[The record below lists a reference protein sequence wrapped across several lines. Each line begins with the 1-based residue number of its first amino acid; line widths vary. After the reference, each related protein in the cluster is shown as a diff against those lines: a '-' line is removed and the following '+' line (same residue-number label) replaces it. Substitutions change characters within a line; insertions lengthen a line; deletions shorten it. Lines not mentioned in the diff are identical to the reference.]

1 MQLSVVFYK
10 KVRPVPYVRAR
21 PSSNHYTGL
30 EIMSNTKSGFGS
42 LTKYLSSKKENERK
56 RIGLLVDGPNVI
68 RKEFN
73 VDLYEI
79 KNALKEYGNVKIGK
93 VFINQYASNKLI
105 EAIENHGLEPIICS
119 SDVDVRLAVEGM
131 ELVYNENID
140 TIAIVTRDADFKP
153 LLNKANERGK
163 ETIIFGIQPGFSIA
177 LKNSA
182 DYVILLKDAK
192 MSYEDE
198 DGEIH
203 LLTVDE
209 EDQSEDIE
217 IGKRDSGENRHET
230 DAPKQSRIE
239 VIKSKDD
246 NRHLDEA

>member
-1 MQLSVVFYK
+1 MAN
-10 KVRPVPYVRAR
+10 P
-21 PSSNHYTGL
+21 
-30 EIMSNTKSGFGS
+30 KSGFGS
-42 LTKYLSSKKENERK
+42 ITKYLSSKKENERK

-79 KNALKEYGNVKIGK
+79 KNVLKEYGNVKIGK
-93 VFINQYASNKLI
+93 VFINQYASNKLV
-105 EAIENHGLEPIICS
+105 EAIENHGLEPIICA

-131 ELVYNENID
+131 ELVYNQNID

-153 LLNKANERGK
+153 LLNKANEKGK

-182 DYVILLKDAK
+182 DYVILLKDAQ
-192 MSYEDE
+192 MTYEDE
-198 DGEIH
+198 EDSKV
-203 LLTVDE
+203 LVVDE
-209 EDQSEDIE
+209 EEETEEIE
-217 IGKRDSGENRHET
+217 IGKKEDDENADRNEK
-230 DAPKQSRIE
+230 PYQRRFE

-246 NRHLDEA
+246 AFLED

>member
-1 MQLSVVFYK
+1 M
-10 KVRPVPYVRAR
+10 
-21 PSSNHYTGL
+21 G
-30 EIMSNTKSGFGS
+30 NTKSGFGS
-42 LTKYLSSKKENERK
+42 ITKYLSSKKENERK

-79 KNALKEYGNVKIGK
+79 KNVLKEYGNVKIGK
-93 VFINQYASNKLI
+93 VFINQYASNKLV

-153 LLNKANERGK
+153 LLNKANEKGK

-192 MSYEDE
+192 MTYEE
-198 DGEIH
+198 EQGETR
-203 LLTVDE
+203 LLPVDE
-209 EDQSEDIE
+209 EETEAENVE
-217 IGKRDSGENRHET
+217 IGKKDDEIFRIE
-230 DAPKQSRIE
+230 QSRQRRFE

-246 NRHLDEA
+246 NLNLDDV

>member
-1 MQLSVVFYK
+1 
-10 KVRPVPYVRAR
+10 
-21 PSSNHYTGL
+21 
-30 EIMSNTKSGFGS
+30 MSNPKSGFGS
-42 LTKYLSSKKENERK
+42 ITKYLSSKKENERK

-131 ELVYNENID
+131 ELVYNDNID

-153 LLNKANERGK
+153 LLNKANEKGK

-192 MSYEDE
+192 MAYEDD
-198 DGEIH
+198 DGEVH
-203 LLTVDE
+203 LLAVEDE
-209 EDQSEDIE
+209 EEPEEIE
-217 IGKRDSGENRHET
+217 ISKKDHE
-230 DAPKQSRIE
+230 DYKVEQSQRRFE

-246 NRHLDEA
+246 NIGLEDA

>member
-1 MQLSVVFYK
+1 
-10 KVRPVPYVRAR
+10 
-21 PSSNHYTGL
+21 
-30 EIMSNTKSGFGS
+30 MSNTKSGFGS
-42 LTKYLSSKKENERK
+42 ITKYLSSKKENERK

-79 KNALKEYGNVKIGK
+79 KNVLKEYGNVKIGK
-93 VFINQYASNKLI
+93 VFINQYASNKLV

-153 LLNKANERGK
+153 LLNKANEKGK

-192 MSYEDE
+192 MTYEDE
-198 DGEIH
+198 NGETHLLAVDEDDNPQDVEISRKDEDGNEIH
-203 LLTVDE
+203 E
-209 EDQSEDIE
+209 SE
-217 IGKRDSGENRHET
+217 
-230 DAPKQSRIE
+230 APKRRFE

-246 NRHLDEA
+246 NFHTDES

>member
-1 MQLSVVFYK
+1 MNAIAFK
-10 KVRPVPYVRAR
+10 KTKRDRLC
-21 PSSNHYTGL
+21 TGRMFL
-30 EIMSNTKSGFGS
+30 KRGNIKIYEWVLKNMANTKSGFGS
-42 LTKYLSSKKENERK
+42 ITKYLSSKKENERR

-153 LLNKANERGK
+153 LLNKANEKGK

-192 MSYEDE
+192 MAYED
-198 DGEIH
+198 DNGETH
-203 LLTVDE
+203 LLEIAE
-209 EDQSEDIE
+209 EEEPIDVE
-217 IGKRDSGENRHET
+217 INKKENEIDSQRHF
-230 DAPKQSRIE
+230 E
-239 VIKSKDD
+239 VIKSKDESIKNAED
-246 NRHLDEA
+246 V

>member
-1 MQLSVVFYK
+1 M
-10 KVRPVPYVRAR
+10 A
-21 PSSNHYTGL
+21 
-30 EIMSNTKSGFGS
+30 NTKSGFGS
-42 LTKYLSSKKENERK
+42 ITKYLSSKKENERK

-79 KNALKEYGNVKIGK
+79 KNVLKEYGNVKIGK
-93 VFINQYASNKLI
+93 VFINQYASNKLV

-153 LLNKANERGK
+153 LLNKANEKGK

-182 DYVILLKDAK
+182 DYVILLKDAQ
-192 MSYEDE
+192 MTYEDE
-198 DGEIH
+198 
-203 LLTVDE
+203 L
-209 EDQSEDIE
+209 SETHNLPVVENTDVENIE
-217 IGKRDSGENRHET
+217 IGKRDDDEFKME
-230 DAPKQSRIE
+230 PMKQRRFE

-246 NRHLDEA
+246 NLNLDDV

>member
-1 MQLSVVFYK
+1 MV
-10 KVRPVPYVRAR
+10 
-21 PSSNHYTGL
+21 
-30 EIMSNTKSGFGS
+30 NTKSGFGS
-42 LTKYLSSKKENERK
+42 ITKYLSSKKENERK

-79 KNALKEYGNVKIGK
+79 KNVLKEYGNVKIGK
-93 VFINQYASNKLI
+93 VFINQYASNKLV

-131 ELVYNENID
+131 ELVYNDNID

-153 LLNKANERGK
+153 LLNKANEKGK

-192 MSYEDE
+192 MTYEDE
-198 DGEIH
+198 HGETR
-203 LLTVDE
+203 LLQVDE
-209 EDQSEDIE
+209 EEEEIEDVD
-217 IGKRDSGENRHET
+217 IGKKDDGMYNT
-230 DAPKQSRIE
+230 DQPKQRRFE

-246 NRHLDEA
+246 NLNLDDG

>member
-1 MQLSVVFYK
+1 MK
-10 KVRPVPYVRAR
+10 TTK
-21 PSSNHYTGL
+21 TGL
-30 EIMSNTKSGFGS
+30 GS
-42 LTKYLSSKKENERK
+42 ITKYLSSKKEVERR

-79 KNALKEYGNVKIGK
+79 KNVLKEYGNVKVGK
-93 VFINQYASNKLI
+93 VFINQYASEKLI

-119 SDVDVRLAVEGM
+119 TDVDVRLAVEGM
-131 ELVYNENID
+131 ELVYNDNID

-153 LLNKANERGK
+153 LLNKANEKGK

-182 DYVILLKDAK
+182 DYVILLKDAQ
-192 MSYEDE
+192 MMYEEEVEDE
-198 DGEIH
+198 PRYLG
-203 LLTVDE
+203 VAE
-209 EDQSEDIE
+209 EDEHEEIE
-217 IGKRDSGENRHET
+217 IGGKEKT
-230 DAPKQSRIE
+230 DAESEKKPEQKTEKRFE

-246 NRHLDEA
+246 KIGPAENDVKQ

>member
-1 MQLSVVFYK
+1 MK
-10 KVRPVPYVRAR
+10 TTK
-21 PSSNHYTGL
+21 TGL
-30 EIMSNTKSGFGS
+30 GS
-42 LTKYLSSKKENERK
+42 ITKYLSSKKEVERR

-79 KNALKEYGNVKIGK
+79 KNVLKEYGNVKIGK
-93 VFINQYASNKLI
+93 VFINQYASDKLI

-119 SDVDVRLAVEGM
+119 TDVDVRLAVEGM

-153 LLNKANERGK
+153 LLNKANEKGK

-182 DYVILLKDAK
+182 DYVILLKDAQ
-192 MSYEDE
+192 MMYEEEEEDE
-198 DGEIH
+198 PRYLGVAEEETHEDVEI
-203 LLTVDE
+203 TGKE
-209 EDQSEDIE
+209 KAE
-217 IGKRDSGENRHET
+217 ISNEKAKPDKRF
-230 DAPKQSRIE
+230 E
-239 VIKSKDD
+239 VIKSKDNKITPTATD
-246 NRHLDEA
+246 DEVKK

>member
-1 MQLSVVFYK
+1 
-10 KVRPVPYVRAR
+10 
-21 PSSNHYTGL
+21 
-30 EIMSNTKSGFGS
+30 MSNIKSGFGS
-42 LTKYLSSKKENERK
+42 ITKYLSSKKENERK
-56 RIGLLVDGPNVI
+56 NIGLLVDGPNVI

-79 KNALKEYGNVKIGK
+79 KIALKEYGNVKVGK
-93 VFINQYASNKLI
+93 VFINQYASNKLV

-153 LLNKANERGK
+153 LLNKANEKGK

-209 EDQSEDIE
+209 EEAFEEIE
-217 IGKRDSGENRHET
+217 IGKKDDEDNKKNDN
-230 DAPKQSRIE
+230 DAPRQRRIE

-246 NRHLDEA
+246 KLQQES